1 MVISSNLFFFPL
13 SLSRCFFINSIWK
26 DLSLNDVISEHERA
40 QFAVWDYP
48 VSDRYTKIRAQ
59 MDELDIPKSFEAA
72 LRKVRNSNSSKEGY
86 ALIGK
91 LMEK

>member
-1 MVISSNLFFFPL
+1 M
-13 SLSRCFFINSIWK
+13 
-26 DLSLNDVISEHERA
+26 NDEITEYERA

-48 VSDRYTKIRAQ
+48 ISDRYTKIRAQ
-59 MDELDIPKSFEAA
+59 MDELKIPLSFEAA

-91 LMEK
+91 LIGI